1 MNAAWLVT
9 VLLLGQ
15 TDEHIMGVTKDGR
28 YVCIDAGDAPTHC
41 EEVGGKPVEDADA
54 FIKKHVLVPAVA
66 SRASPDGKWT
76 IDVVAEPV
84 EATGADTWS
93 PRASLIVVARRGRER
108 FVLTSTDSEF
118 EVFWTPDSRGV
129 LLREHTS
136 MTVTGARGMSMNLDE
151 TFISSYRPLPSVRVV
166 AHTLRLASNAIA
178 KWRDDDVSLFAGQSK
193 GARARSTVY
202 FAPGKEPLARRF
214 AQRLGENTP
223 VEPLSWATA
232 YDVVVALGDA
242 P

>member
-1 MNAAWLVT
+1 MTWLRYNAKEVIAAIALV
-9 VLLLGQ
+9 VLFAGYIAIHPRGFSTYVVTIWSNQGALLGLAAIAQ
-15 TDEHIMGVTKDGR
+15 FFV
-28 YVCIDAGDAPTHC
+28 
-41 EEVGGKPVEDADA
+41 
-54 FIKKHVLVPAVA
+54 VLVKG
-66 SRASPDGKWT
+66 S
-76 IDVVAEPV
+76 EHF
-84 EATGADTWS
+84 
-93 PRASLIVVARRGRER
+93 L
-108 FVLTSTDSEF
+108 LTSTDAEF

-151 TFISSYRPLPSVRVV
+151 TVISSHRPRPSVRVV

-178 KWRDDDVSLFAGQSK
+178 KWRDDDVSLFAGQAK